1 MIFLKCV
8 SFAQVIYIDAMGYF
22 PEEVDK
28 IMEIIEEKLLRTRT
42 SLQEIRLLQAYIE
55 RTSKPEPV

>member
-1 MIFLKCV
+1 MR
-8 SFAQVIYIDAMGYF
+8 YF
-22 PEEVDK
+22 PEEIDK